1 MKNTEGCS
9 DRREM
14 ILDALGGVN
23 VYLVEESIADGAQM
37 RDRRRSRLLT
47 IAASAAL
54 FLLTGAVAL
63 IFSGVLS
70 LTGGPGRFAHGAPG
84 TADMTET
91 AEVTKIPILI
101 DMTDMTETE
110 GTPGETEGPAPEE
123 IILSGVIFRIYDDHT
138 ALVGVEDKTS
148 NMISILIPDEV
159 GGVPVT
165 EIADGALDGAEK
177 GTRVICSVFSKAYE
191 TAREYAEKNGLVFIE
206 SGSGKKPDHFY
217 PDFIEKLEWHER
229 DRTGDR
235 FLAEDDNAEIS
246 VLVKE
251 YVSGNE
257 ENADELMR
265 RVLFRYASVNMLA
278 SYSTSSESFRYYV
291 SDPADQYGDEMT
303 DYDRYDV
310 YLDDEESGDSYAAY
324 RFAYG
329 SITTYGELE
338 DYVKL
343 FYTEDKAEAF
353 LDNTVADIE
362 GEAYIQY
369 TGMGYLELCV
379 NPVFSLEVTAEKI
392 TLHEKREV
400 LDNDVDFGGKFT
412 GEYREDEFVLELHDG
427 KWQAPYEPMV
437 MVNYLDMPK
446 VYDSLY
452 S

>member
-1 MKNTEGCS
+1 MKNTEGGS
-9 DRREM
+9 ERREM

-23 VYLVEESIADGAQM
+23 AYLVEESIADGNQM

-54 FLLTGAVAL
+54 FLLTGTVAL
-63 IFSGVLS
+63 ISGGVLS
-70 LTGGPGRFAHGAPG
+70 LTGGPGRFAHGVPG
-84 TADMTET
+84 TEDMTET
-91 AEVTKIPILI
+91 AEVTKIPVLI
-101 DMTDMTETE
+101 DITDMEV
-110 GTPGETEGPAPEE
+110 TPNGL
-123 IILSGVIFRIYDDHT
+123 ICRMYDDH
-138 ALVGVEDKTS
+138 AVAIGMDNDDIIE
-148 NMISILIPDEV
+148 IPEKIK
-159 GGVPVT
+159 GVPIT
-165 EIADGALDGAEK
+165 EIAEGAFDGAKVEEK
-177 GTRVICSVFSKAYE
+177 RLICSVNSKVFDE
-191 TAREYAEKNGLVFIE
+191 AREYAEKNGLVFIE
-206 SGSGKKPDHFY
+206 YGSGKKPGHFY
-217 PDFIEKLEWHER
+217 PDFIENLEWHER

-310 YLDDEESGDSYAAY
+310 YLENEESGDSYAAY

-353 LDNTVADIE
+353 LDDTVADIE

-400 LDNDVDFGGKFT
+400 LDNDVDLGGEFT
-412 GEYREDEFVLELHDG
+412 GEYTDSEFVLELHDG
-427 KWQAPYEPMV
+427 KWQAPYEPLV
-437 MVNYLDMPK
+437 MVNYLDIPK